1 MFFAPS
7 ASRLRPYPVGWYGDN
22 GFGESMIQKIVS
34 GRKTATLGPA
44 YDPEERRVGECV
56 ELVDKTGKA
65 RAVIRITGVEFLSWR
80 DLDQSHAARLGLSLE
95 EIREHLP
102 RYIAREIR
110 PDEELRLTCFELV
123 R

>member
-44 YDPEERRVGECV
+44 YDPDERRIGECV
-56 ELVDKTGKA
+56 ELVDKAGRA
-65 RAVIRITGVEFLSWR
+65 RAVIRIVAVELLSWR
-80 DLDQSHAARLGLSLE
+80 DLSEAHAARLGLTLE
-95 EIREHLP
+95 EIREQLP
-102 RYIAREIR
+102 RYVAREIR
-110 PDEELRLTCFELV
+110 P
-123 R
+123 